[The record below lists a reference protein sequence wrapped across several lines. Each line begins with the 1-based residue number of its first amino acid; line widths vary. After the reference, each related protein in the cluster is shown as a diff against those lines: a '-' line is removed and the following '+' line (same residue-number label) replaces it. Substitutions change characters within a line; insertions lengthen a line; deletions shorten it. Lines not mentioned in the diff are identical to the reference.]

1 MQFQIVILNFET
13 FIIGIRIRKY
23 HGMKNPKTFLHRLC
37 HSISYDMVWRLETA
51 QAELSQE
58 LLKASNLI
66 PLKLDDEGGAVTNL
80 VNFDNVR
87 RKISEKA
94 NWKYILTFLE
104 LTLAR
109 IWTSCFEIS
118 DHVLSHTFNLPKQ

>member
-1 MQFQIVILNFET
+1 
-13 FIIGIRIRKY
+13 
-23 HGMKNPKTFLHRLC
+23 
-37 HSISYDMVWRLETA
+37 MVWRLETA

-94 NWKYILTFLE
+94 N
-104 LTLAR
+104 
-109 IWTSCFEIS
+109 
-118 DHVLSHTFNLPKQ
+118 